1 MNILKYFVKPFT
13 KTSSN
18 SPFVLATVSACK
30 YTYINQICNYFKK
43 KMGSRK
49 VVKPTIR
56 LEYLFKTRI
65 ITTYSNNPKNRAEK
79 SYSTHLDA
87 HIYNEERP
95 KNMLFSFG
103 NWMKFPIFVVW
114 KE

>member
-30 YTYINQICNYFKK
+30 YTYINQICKYFMKK
-43 KMGSRK
+43 SRPGK
-49 VVKPTIR
+49 LVKSTISH
-56 LEYLFKTRI
+56 EYIFKTRI
-65 ITTYSNNPKNRAEK
+65 ITTCLNDRQNRAEK
-79 SYSTHLDA
+79 SYFTHPDA

-103 NWMKFPIFVVW
+103 NWMKFPIFVMW

>member
-30 YTYINQICNYFKK
+30 YTYINQICKK
-43 KMGSRK
+43 KKKKLGSRK

-65 ITTYSNNPKNRAEK
+65 ITACSNNPQNRAEK
-79 SYSTHLDA
+79 SYSTHPDA

-103 NWMKFPIFVVW
+103 NWMKFPIFVMW

>member
-13 KTSSN
+13 KTSLN

-30 YTYINQICNYFKK
+30 YTYINQICKYFKK
-43 KMGSRK
+43 KLGSRK

-65 ITTYSNNPKNRAEK
+65 ITACSNNPQNRAEK
-79 SYSTHLDA
+79 SYSTHPDA

-103 NWMKFPIFVVW
+103 NCMKFPNFVAW

>member
-1 MNILKYFVKPFT
+1 
-13 KTSSN
+13 
-18 SPFVLATVSACK
+18 
-30 YTYINQICNYFKK
+30 
-43 KMGSRK
+43 MGSRK

-56 LEYLFKTRI
+56 LEYLFKTQI
-65 ITTYSNNPKNRAEK
+65 ITTYSNNPQNRSEK

>member
-1 MNILKYFVKPFT
+1 MNILKYFGNPIT
-13 KTSSN
+13 KTSLI

-30 YTYINQICNYFKK
+30 YTYINQISKFFRQ
-43 KMGSRK
+43 KMGLQM
-49 VVKPTIR
+49 VVISTIS

-65 ITTYSNNPKNRAEK
+65 ITTYLNNPKNRAEK

>member
-1 MNILKYFVKPFT
+1 
-13 KTSSN
+13 
-18 SPFVLATVSACK
+18 
-30 YTYINQICNYFKK
+30 
-43 KMGSRK
+43 MGSRK

-56 LEYLFKTRI
+56 LGYLFKTRI
-65 ITTYSNNPKNRAEK
+65 ITTYSNNPQNRSEK

-103 NWMKFPIFVVW
+103 SWPKFPIFVAW

>member
-1 MNILKYFVKPFT
+1 MNILKYFGNPFT
-13 KTSSN
+13 KTSLN

-30 YTYINQICNYFKK
+30 YTYINQICKYFKK
-43 KMGSRK
+43 KMKSRK
-49 VVKPTIR
+49 VVKSTISH
-56 LEYLFKTRI
+56 EYIFKTRI
-65 ITTYSNNPKNRAEK
+65 ITTCLNDRQNRAEK

>member
-1 MNILKYFVKPFT
+1 MK
-13 KTSSN
+13 
-18 SPFVLATVSACK
+18 
-30 YTYINQICNYFKK
+30 
-43 KMGSRK
+43 SRK
-49 VVKPTIR
+49 VVKPTIS
-56 LEYLFKTRI
+56 LEYLFKLRI
-65 ITTYSNNPKNRAEK
+65 ITACSNNPQNRAEK
-79 SYSTHLDA
+79 SYSTRLDA